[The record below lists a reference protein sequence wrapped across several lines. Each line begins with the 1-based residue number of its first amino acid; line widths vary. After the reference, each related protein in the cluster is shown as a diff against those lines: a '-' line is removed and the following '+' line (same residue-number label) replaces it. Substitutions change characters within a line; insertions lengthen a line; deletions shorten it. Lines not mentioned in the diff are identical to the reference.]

1 MPGFRNFRRRY
12 LSLPSRSAARITHD
26 VEEELRLHIE
36 MRAAELERE
45 GRSPAEARAEAMR
58 KFGDL
63 ADATRY
69 CADVDRDSERRR
81 RTSNWLADLRYDAS
95 HTFRLLRRSPAFAV
109 ATVLTLALA
118 SAAST
123 AVYGVLHTY
132 LLRPLPFPDAERL
145 VSVTDGPSMD
155 RFPDAPSLR
164 AVDWTGVDSLFD
176 ATAAWDLD
184 GFTILGG
191 AHAENVTGAWV
202 SPGYARALGM
212 RVALGRG
219 FREEEYR
226 ETAPVVII
234 SHGLWMR
241 RFGGDSG
248 VVGSTVTM
256 HATDR
261 PDAATV
267 VTIVGVTPNGFW
279 PIQWREGEVLRPF
292 TPGGEWMP
300 SLAKLKI
307 GVSRVATQG
316 RLDAFVRA
324 QLHGEIDARWHMTLI
339 PWLERHSA
347 RARPVLFMV
356 FGAALFM
363 FLAACGSVAGALVSR
378 MAARRNELAVRLAL
392 GGGRAR
398 IVRQLLT
405 ESLVLATLAGVLGL
419 AIAYGL
425 LVVAGPAVQRLLGT
439 MAPGGAV
446 AFRPTASTM
455 LLSVAVSSLAGIALG
470 TVPALTFLRSDRKTP
485 AFAVLGAGR
494 SNSARGAGARVRRVL
509 IAGQVAIAMVLLFGA
524 GLMFR
529 TIARMQ
535 ATEVGFRV
543 DGVFAGSLLLPR
555 ARYADSASKR
565 QGMERVLSE
574 VTRTTGIRNAALVFP
589 RPFGSA
595 WRMPVFAEGAATTDE
610 TAPKT
615 MVYTVSPSYFATM
628 DLPLRHGRTF
638 TAGDD
643 HVSPLVIV
651 VSEALARRLAPN
663 EDVVGR
669 RVRVRVPYLPS
680 FDDDDKMPLRTI
692 VGVVGDTQKEFAPN
706 GPPDVYVPYAQNPR
720 SMIAMVVRTDA
731 AEATMFEPAKQAV
744 SKVDPALALSGVETL
759 AASIADEGGQR
770 RGLSVLLGV
779 FAAFSLGLSAL
790 ALYASLSYAVVQRR
804 AELAVRMAVGA
815 DARSILRLVV
825 GEGLAVTLAGA
836 VLGAIASLALG
847 RVLANQLYG
856 VATRDPLTLVAI
868 SLVLGVAVVAACAVP
883 GMRAVGTDPAL
894 ALRE

>member
-1 MPGFRNFRRRY
+1 MPDFGKIRRY
-12 LSLPSRSAARITHD
+12 LRLPSRSTARIRRD
-26 VEEELRLHIE
+26 VDDELRLHLE
-36 MRAAELERE
+36 MRVAELEQQ
-45 GRSPAEARAEAMR
+45 GVSPAEARAQAMR

-63 ADATRY
+63 DDAARY
-69 CADVDRDSERRR
+69 CADVDRDLERHRR
-81 RTSNWLADLRYDAS
+81 ASSWLADLRYDAT
-95 HTFRLLRRSPAFAV
+95 HTLRLLRRSPAFSL
-109 ATVLTLALA
+109 ATVTTLALA
-118 SAAST
+118 AAAST

-132 LLRPLPFPDAERL
+132 LLRPLPFPESERL
-145 VSVTDGPSMD
+145 MSVTDGPTMD
-155 RFPDAPSLR
+155 ASRNGPSLR
-164 AVDWTGVDSLFD
+164 EVDWTGVDSLFE

-219 FREEEYR
+219 FREDEYR
-226 ETAPVVII
+226 ETTPVVII

-241 RFGGDSG
+241 RFGGDSS
-248 VVGSTVTM
+248 VVGSAVTM
-256 HATDR
+256 HATDH

-292 TPGGEWMP
+292 TPGPTWMP
-300 SLAKLKI
+300 TLAKLRP

-324 QLHGEIDARWHMTLI
+324 QLHGEIDARWHMTLV
-339 PWLERHSA
+339 PWLERHSV
-347 RARPVLFMV
+347 RARPVLLTV

-405 ESLVLATLAGVLGL
+405 ESLVLGVLAGALGL
-419 AIAYGL
+419 AMAYGL
-425 LVVAGPAVQRLLGT
+425 LIVAGPVVQRLLGT
-439 MAPGGAV
+439 AAPGGSI
-446 AFRPTASTM
+446 AFRPTAATM
-455 LLSVAVSSLAGIALG
+455 VLSVAVSALAGIALG
-470 TVPALTFLRSDRKTP
+470 AIPVLTFLRSDRKTP
-485 AFAVLGAGR
+485 AYAVLGAGR
-494 SNSARGAGARVRRVL
+494 STSARGAGARVRRVL
-509 IAGQVAIAMVLLFGA
+509 IAGQVAVAMMLLFGA

-535 ATEVGFRV
+535 ATELGFRT
-543 DGVFAGSLLLPR
+543 DGVFVGSLLLPQ
-555 ARYADSASKR
+555 ARYAASASKR
-565 QGMERVLSE
+565 LGMDRVLSE
-574 VTRTTGIRNAALVFP
+574 LTRTRGIRNAALVFP

-595 WRMPVFAEGAATTDE
+595 WRMPVFAEGAGTTEE

-615 MVYTVSPSYFATM
+615 MVYTVSPSYFETM
-628 DLPLRHGRTF
+628 DLRVRGGRTF
-638 TAGDD
+638 TPEDD
-643 HVSPLVIV
+643 HASPLVIV

-663 EDVVGR
+663 GDVIGQ
-669 RVRVRVPYLPS
+669 RVKVRVPYLPS
-680 FDDDDKMPLRTI
+680 FDDEDQMPLRTI
-692 VGVVGDTQKEFAPN
+692 VGVVTDTQKEFAPN

-720 SMIAMVVRTDA
+720 SLIALVVRTDA
-731 AEATMFEPAKQAV
+731 PEATMIEPAKAAV
-744 SKVDPALALSGVETL
+744 SKVDPALPLSGVETL
-759 AASIADEGGQR
+759 TETIADEGGQR

-790 ALYASLSYAVVQRR
+790 ALYASLAYTVVQRR

-825 GEGLAVTLAGA
+825 GEGMWATVAGVVVGA
-836 VLGAIASLALG
+836 VASLSLG
-847 RVLANQLYG
+847 RVLANQVYG
-856 VATRDPLTLVAI
+856 VGTADPVTLVAI
-868 SLVLGVAVVAACAVP
+868 SLVLAVAVGAACIVP
-883 GMRAVGTDPAL
+883 GLRAIRTNPAL